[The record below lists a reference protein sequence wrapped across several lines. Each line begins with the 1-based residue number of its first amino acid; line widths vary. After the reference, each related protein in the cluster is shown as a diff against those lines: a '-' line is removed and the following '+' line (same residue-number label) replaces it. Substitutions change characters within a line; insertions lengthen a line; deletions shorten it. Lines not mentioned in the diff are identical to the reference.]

1 MPSPISAPEFRDAG
15 LAELA
20 ESLQKPFDEESRQLK
35 KTIART
41 FVPVVN
47 KIKETI
53 SALERTVDIS
63 SGAGILALND
73 ACRELE
79 VSISNQHE
87 LVQKQRAEYTACLTE
102 LLREL
107 EEEYTHCNQLWVDF
121 EKAMDELTKPV
132 LEMLNEAPAKVERT
146 IANIEKQSRIL
157 EKEAAGVAASATE
170 LTLKDL
176 LSKLK

>member
-1 MPSPISAPEFRDAG
+1 MPLPISAPEFRDAG

-53 SALERTVDIS
+53 SALERTGDIS

-87 LVQKQRAEYTACLTE
+87 LVQKQRAEYT
-102 LLREL
+102 
-107 EEEYTHCNQLWVDF
+107 V
-121 EKAMDELTKPV
+121 
-132 LEMLNEAPAKVERT
+132 
-146 IANIEKQSRIL
+146 S
-157 EKEAAGVAASATE
+157 
-170 LTLKDL
+170 DL
-176 LSKLK
+176 IVYGK